1 MAKVQWSETVRGSET
16 VFSQS
21 NQSYNKSGKS
31 WLILILLSLQ
41 KKSIIIIYYSGI
53 NGNGLEV

>member
-1 MAKVQWSETVRGSET
+1 MGDGLPMAKVQWSETVRGSET

-31 WLILILLSLQ
+31 WLFFILLSLQ
-41 KKSIIIIYYSGI
+41 KKCYYNI
-53 NGNGLEV
+53 L